1 MTTLVEEMARIIS
14 STYSGDPDCDCGDCS
29 VVRMRAQAA
38 LDCVIKHLFQMSQTV
53 DTEYRGY
60 LKAII
65 AHLDQERSRE

>member
-1 MTTLVEEMARIIS
+1 MTTLVEEMAMAMFS
-14 STYSGDPDCDCGDCS
+14 AHECYAFGCVDC
-29 VVRMRAQAA
+29 REKAAQAA

-65 AHLDQERSRE
+65 AHLDQERRGE